1 MVVTK
6 IKITAMILTCMLY
19 NALNTCARSVD
30 ISHKGCKYS
39 IDLPSGWDTIPH
51 DTLKRYFHG
60 LISTWDYI
68 RYLKRNILPEIT
80 LWLVLCL
87 FCSPSIHILSTG
99 SFRT

>member
-1 MVVTK
+1 
-6 IKITAMILTCMLY
+6 MILTCMLY

-51 DTLKRYFHG
+51 DTLKKIFPRLDLDMG
-60 LISTWDYI
+60 LYPVSQ
-68 RYLKRNILPEIT
+68 RNILQGIM

-87 FCSPSIHILSTG
+87 FCSPSILILSTE

>member
-1 MVVTK
+1 
-6 IKITAMILTCMLY
+6 MILTCMLY

-60 LISTWDYI
+60 LISTWGYI
-68 RYLKRNILPEIT
+68 RYLKRNILQGIM

-87 FCSPSIHILSTG
+87 FCSPSILILSTE

>member
-1 MVVTK
+1 
-6 IKITAMILTCMLY
+6 MILTCMLY

-51 DTLKRYFHG
+51 DTLKKIFPRLDLDMGLYPVSQKEYFTG
-60 LISTWDYI
+60 NYA
-68 RYLKRNILPEIT
+68 
-80 LWLVLCL
+80 LVLCL
-87 FCSPSIHILSTG
+87 FCSPSILILSTE